1 MSRTIRKAYTGA
13 RVRDGQGTHRCPE
26 PHCDWCVRGRAKRA
40 WNRKQRQDAKD
51 LARAERDLSDEEI
64 AEIVRFLTDE
74 GPSAPVSTTP
84 GFVSQYI
91 EDPAVRRKKAEEYA
105 SRLNT
110 HYWVDYDGK
119 LHQNVQIGGILDVS

>member
-1 MSRTIRKAYTGA
+1 MRKGGTKLSRTVRRTYTGVQ
-13 RVRDGQGTHRCPE
+13 VRDGQWTHRCPE
-26 PHCDWCVRGRAKRA
+26 PNCDRCVRGRAKRA
-40 WNRKQRQDAKD
+40 WGRKQRRDAKD
-51 LARAERDLSDEEI
+51 LARLERDISDEEI
-64 AEIVRFLTDE
+64 EEIARYLTDE

-91 EDPAVRRKKAEEYA
+91 EDPSERREKLEEYA

-119 LHQNVQIGGILDVS
+119 LHQNV